1 MSSCPEHAIKAHKQ
15 GIKNITRDVFF
26 AKLSKGLEEYI
37 KQPSSSPKQRAT
49 RKRDVFRIGVV
60 TSLTGIWAKGG
71 YNTKRGYDI
80 WADMVNSR
88 DGIKVGSKRYPV
100 QLIYC
105 DDESRPDAGSR
116 IIEELLTKGK
126 IDFIFGP
133 YSSAVTLAIAPAIDR
148 FHIPH
153 ITGSA
158 EADEILEKGFDWTFG
173 VLLGNVSSVRAPLKI
188 WGKQANLGVA
198 TTAIIGAD
206 DIFSKSITEAFRN
219 AALEFGLRIE
229 HYEIFPVDVKD
240 ISPVIRRVKEK
251 APEALAVGGHID
263 NLINT
268 VRTTRSLHF
277 SPETYVMHY
286 GVASQDFVNAL
297 GAKAEHIL
305 GVSQWSPEANFK
317 GPVFGTA
324 KEFHDLFMASYNR
337 EPDQIEAGCSAT
349 GSIFQQIVEKT
360 GVIAPLGA
368 KEKKTLR
375 DQLQK
380 LEFETFFGPINFHK
394 RIL

>member
-1 MSSCPEHAIKAHKQ
+1 MMQIVSRRGSNSCPEDDIKALKQ
-15 GIKNITRDVFF
+15 GIKNIATDSFF
-26 AKLSKGLEEYI
+26 AELTRGLEEHI
-37 KQPSSSPKQRAT
+37 KHPSSSSKQRGT
-49 RKRDVFRIGVV
+49 RKRDVFKIGVV

-88 DGIKVGSKRYPV
+88 DGIKVGTRRYPV

-105 DDESRPDAGSR
+105 DDESRPDVGGR
-116 IIEELLTKGK
+116 IIEDLLTKGK

-133 YSSAVTLAIAPAIDR
+133 YSSAVTLAIAPAIEK
-148 FHIPH
+148 FQIPH

-158 EADEILEKGFDWTFG
+158 EADEILKKGFEWTFG

-188 WGKQANLGVA
+188 WRKQANLGVA

-206 DIFSKSITEAFRN
+206 DIFSKSITEAFRS
-219 AALEFGLRIE
+219 AALEFGLTIE

-240 ISPVIRRVKEK
+240 ISPVICRVKER
-251 APEALAVGGHID
+251 APETLAVGGHID

-277 SPETYVMHY
+277 NPETYVMHY

-297 GAKAEHIL
+297 GRKAEHIL
-305 GVSQWSPEANFK
+305 GVSQWSPEANCE

-324 KEFHDLFMASYNR
+324 KEFHDRFMTTYNR

-368 KEKKTLR
+368 REKKT
-375 DQLQK
+375 
-380 LEFETFFGPINFHK
+380 
-394 RIL
+394 